1 MFDNLKARTIEFRLV
16 EENDAEFIYN
26 LRVNKDYNT
35 HLSKVSGDVSDQGRW
50 IKSYKS
56 KELAGSEYYFIIL
69 RSDNKQC
76 IGTVRLYDFIK
87 EKKSFCWGSWILN
100 QDKTASSAI
109 ESALLV
115 YNIAFQQLGFERCHF
130 DVRKDNL
137 KVIKF
142 HEKLGA
148 KIVITNEI
156 DCFFEYEKHNYM
168 NCLKDFSKYLVTKN
182 D

>member
-1 MFDNLKARTIEFRLV
+1 MFNDLKGRTIEFRLV
-16 EENDAEFIYN
+16 EETDAEFIYD
-26 LRVNKDYNT
+26 LRVNETYNK
-35 HLSKVSGDVSDQGRW
+35 HLSKMSGDVSGQREW

-56 KELAGSEYYFIIL
+56 RELEKNEFYFIII
-69 RSDNKQC
+69 RNDNKKR

-87 EKKSFCWGSWILN
+87 DRGSFCWGSWILN

-115 YNIAFQQLGFERCHF
+115 YKVAFQELGFERCHF

-142 HEKLGA
+142 HQKLGA
-148 KIVITNEI
+148 EIVGSSEI
-156 DCFFEYEKHNYM
+156 DYYFNYEKQTYINY
-168 NCLKDFSKYLVTKN
+168 LQDFSKYLVARN
-182 D
+182 G